1 MQNRYKYDVKQSH
14 FDGDNE
20 QEVIIS
26 CYVTITC
33 ETGEHFYIYIL
44 TDNINFVG

>member
-1 MQNRYKYDVKQSH
+1 MQNRYKYDVEQSH

-33 ETGEHFYIYIL
+33 EAGEYLLIFTYWL
-44 TDNINFVG
+44 TIFVG